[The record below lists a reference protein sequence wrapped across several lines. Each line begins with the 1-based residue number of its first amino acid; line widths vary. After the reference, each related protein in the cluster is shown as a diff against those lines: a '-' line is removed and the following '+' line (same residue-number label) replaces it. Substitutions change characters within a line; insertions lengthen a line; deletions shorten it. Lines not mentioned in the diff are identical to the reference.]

1 MCKIEYPS
9 GTRIRTYCLLVTGLL
24 PLSDQGSSH
33 PCKKTVFV
41 ANAECNHLQLQSHL
55 SFLFDPTPLRIGY
68 CGVANVHVPQPKGG
82 FHRTVSPTYNRTSR
96 WALFRQ
102 LLNWNNS
109 VLSVQF
115 RSKYFWLNYSSDGR
129 SYFIRKSSVA
139 RPGPAS

>member
-1 MCKIEYPS
+1 MASFVYFWPFCLGKYRQTLAYFTYFWPFQTHYKFHNKLMSKIEYPS

-96 WALFRQ
+96 
-102 LLNWNNS
+102 
-109 VLSVQF
+109 
-115 RSKYFWLNYSSDGR
+115 
-129 SYFIRKSSVA
+129 
-139 RPGPAS
+139 